1 MFTWGRGKYGQLGH
15 GSVQNEFKPV
25 QVKVVADQMIVQ
37 VIYGGNHTMAVNSEG
52 RLFSVSICQKNN
64 W

>member
-1 MFTWGRGKYGQLGH
+1 M
-15 GSVQNEFKPV
+15 QNEFKPV
-25 QVKVVADQMIVQ
+25 QVKAVADQMIVQ